1 MEKIMLYI
9 IAAVYNLL
17 ILAGTA
23 YLVVNDDWSSWWF
36 AFSLLL
42 LIGVS
47 NGKDSDEKSSV

>member
-1 MEKIMLYI
+1 MLYI